1 MKSTDDTS
9 SKYHHSARF
18 EPLSSLE
25 KWWLRF
31 GILMLISFL
40 GVVGVDAFVQGGG
53 ISHGSH
59 RIDPQKVTTTAPFDK
74 PGVYRKA
81 DGTVEAIVVAYAFG
95 FLPKD
100 DLVVPQD
107 TPIHFRVA
115 SLDVVHGY
123 QIPGRSNVNLE
134 VLPGHISEV
143 TQTFDTPGRYLVL
156 CHEYCGSGHH
166 FMTAHIRVVKKGT
179 PLASPPPL
187 EGAPDANHDDVLAT
201 MEHDA

>member
-1 MKSTDDTS
+1 MTSDDQPGETVAPAS
-9 SKYHHSARF
+9 LER
-18 EPLSSLE
+18 LSNLE

-31 GILMLISFL
+31 GTLMLASFL
-40 GVVGVDAFVQGGG
+40 GIVGVDAFVQGGNM
-53 ISHGSH
+53 SHGSH
-59 RIDPQKVTTTAPFDK
+59 TIDPRKVTQTAPFDK
-74 PGVYRKA
+74 PGVYRAA
-81 DGTVEAIVVAYAFG
+81 DGSVQAVIVAYAFG

-100 DLVVPQD
+100 DLVVPED

-166 FMTAHIRVVKKGT
+166 FMTSHIRVVRNYSSQS
-179 PLASPPPL
+179 SPPPL
-187 EGAPDANHDDVLAT
+187 DGTPDANRDEVLAT
-201 MEHDA
+201 MEHTA